1 MKWLRIRAYYLELYY
16 EAIRNGATQESIAE
30 RGGLVVREGKSKQPL
45 ISKLLGNE
53 KLGPSVETFTGAV
66 EGLGLSLVEFFTLL
80 EQRANSEEPS
90 SASAIQL
97 RPATASDDDAYR
109 VAIQFLRQAVR
120 HDVGQILRG
129 EPRLPPDQKPTRRP
143 RRRG

>member
-1 MKWLRIRAYYLELYY
+1 MKWPRIRAYYAELYY

-30 RGGLVVREGKSKQPL
+30 RGGLVVGGGKSKQPL

-80 EQRANSEEPS
+80 EQRTERGANLPLSGMQSHGVNGES
-90 SASAIQL
+90 QA
-97 RPATASDDDAYR
+97 DR
-109 VAIQFLRQAVR
+109 VAGQHLRQA
-120 HDVGQILRG
+120 LRALQG
-129 EPRLPPDQKPTRRP
+129 LNANEPTPPPRGQKPPRRP